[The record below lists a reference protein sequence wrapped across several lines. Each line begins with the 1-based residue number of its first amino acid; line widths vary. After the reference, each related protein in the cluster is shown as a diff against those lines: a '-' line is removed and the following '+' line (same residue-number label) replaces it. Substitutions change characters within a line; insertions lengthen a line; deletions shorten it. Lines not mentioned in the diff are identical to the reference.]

1 MAKIPKTK
9 LGNQT
14 AISEKLDFSASTPN
28 ILSKIHKEMP
38 MHSIVRFIPIPPYAS
53 SKKQKQLL

>member
-1 MAKIPKTK
+1 
-9 LGNQT
+9 
-14 AISEKLDFSASTPN
+14 
-28 ILSKIHKEMP
+28 MP